1 MQARQTRQ
9 TTPSSPMQHMH
20 IHPDL
25 RQGTDLQAK
34 AQQSSVCSGHPAL
47 NAQLPGG
54 GWPTGCLTELL
65 VRGLGAGEL
74 RLLAPALRRLAQA
87 GKKILMLAPPQMPYA
102 PALAALGLPTEQFIV
117 IRATQSADRLWAI
130 EQSLKAQG
138 FGALL
143 AWAPQQTTAQQ
154 IRRFQLAARLATGP
168 VFLFRPL
175 SEQHQASAAP
185 LRLALLPR
193 AYPGLGV
200 HIIKRRGPVQLDPI
214 LINLPVPGRVMQQVN
229 ANPPANPQVPHN
241 STAVVPSLSTSQ
253 IKGLP
258 HALDRLSISNPS
270 PLHS

>member
-1 MQARQTRQ
+1 MQAR
-9 TTPSSPMQHMH
+9 PSNPMQYMG

-25 RQGTDLQAK
+25 RQATDLQAQ
-34 AQQSSVCSGHPAL
+34 AQQSAVCSGHPAL

-102 PALAALGLPTEQFIV
+102 PALAALGLPAEQFIV
-117 IRATQSADRLWAI
+117 IRANQAADRLWAI

-200 HIIKRRGPVQLDPI
+200 QVIKRRGPVQLDPI

-229 ANPPANPQVPHN
+229 ADASITKPHPTHTPA
-241 STAVVPSLSTSQ
+241 AVAPSLSTSQ

-270 PLHS
+270 QLHS